1 MRVRSSGWDQKL
13 RSARRVVDDPDERD
27 DQPTRAS
34 TLTPA
39 EIQRRILH
47 ALAPGP
53 LSPRQLREG
62 LQLNE
67 RLVHQNVRTLRDAGT
82 VKAIGPIAR
91 RKYALADYVAPFMT
105 ASSPSACRPK
115 EQPPKESWW
124 VGKDRETFQEAATA
138 RQRERSGYGREP

>member
-13 RSARRVVDDPDERD
+13 TPARRPVVDPDEAD
-27 DQPTRAS
+27 DEPTRAS

-47 ALAPGP
+47 ALENGP
-53 LSPRQLREG
+53 LSPRELREG

-67 RLVHQNVRTLRDAGT
+67 RLVNQEVRNLRDDGR

-91 RKYALADYVAPFMT
+91 RKYALKDYVAPFMT

-115 EQPPKESWW
+115 EKPPAESWW
-124 VGKDRETFQEAATA
+124 VGKDRPAFQEAAAA
-138 RQRERSGYGREP
+138 RRRERTGG